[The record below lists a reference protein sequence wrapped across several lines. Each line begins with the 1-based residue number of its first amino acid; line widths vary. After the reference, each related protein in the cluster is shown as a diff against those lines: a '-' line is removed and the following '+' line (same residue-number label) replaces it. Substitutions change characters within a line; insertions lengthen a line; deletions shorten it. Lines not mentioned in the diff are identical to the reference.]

1 MRKVYLFFLLII
13 ISFSC
18 ENEEKWTDLLNENDL
33 KGWHYYN
40 DNGNKTGWSV
50 ENGILSFDPSLAKF
64 KRDQDGKI
72 INDDDGNPKKITV
85 AIWPE
90 GGFTD
95 VEKTMA
101 IDNGYSVIQSGP
113 RLMRTET
120 ASIMALSI
128 LQYLYG
134 DLSI

>member
-50 ENGILSFDPSLAKF
+50 ENGILSFDPSLSKF

-72 INDDDGNPKKITV
+72 INDDDGNPKIERNDIVTDLDYENFKIYFEWKVDSLTNSGFMRGV
-85 AIWPE
+85 KE
-90 GGFTD
+90 GDKYEEPYVPHT
-95 VEKTMA
+95 
-101 IDNGYSVIQSGP
+101 YHP
-113 RLMRTET
+113 L
-120 ASIMALSI
+120 
-128 LQYLYG
+128 
-134 DLSI
+134 